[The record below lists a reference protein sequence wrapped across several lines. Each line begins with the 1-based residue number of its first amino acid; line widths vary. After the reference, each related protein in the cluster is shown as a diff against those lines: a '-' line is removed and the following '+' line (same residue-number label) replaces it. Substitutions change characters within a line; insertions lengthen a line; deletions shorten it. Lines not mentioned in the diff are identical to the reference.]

1 MPSTAKKSPS
11 AATAGYSGKPLW
23 QKLGL
28 KPGMRVR
35 LAHAPEG
42 YFSLCGFDAAQVA
55 VIARKTDTCN
65 FSHVFATRRAEL
77 ERDLPWLIA
86 GMADQGMLW
95 ISWPKKSAQVVTDIT
110 EDTLREIVLP
120 LGLVDIKVCAVD
132 ETWSALKFVRR
143 KASEKPR

>member
-1 MPSTAKKSPS
+1 MPTAAKKPS
-11 AATAGYSGKPLW
+11 STAGYSGKPIW

-28 KPGMRVR
+28 KPGLRVR

-55 VIARKTDTCN
+55 VIARKTGACD
-65 FSHVFATRRAEL
+65 FSHAFATERATL

-86 GMADQGMLW
+86 GLADKGMLW
-95 ISWPKKSAQVVTDIT
+95 ISWPKKSAKVATDLT
-110 EDTLREIVLP
+110 ENTLREIVLP
-120 LGLVDIKVCAVD
+120 LGLVDIKVCALD

-143 KASEKPR
+143 NEKRR